1 MNLEETRVSILC
13 RQKMLLLSDVFQ
25 KQQFWLL
32 IYQYKMIIRESLS
45 IQFSSYRQ
53 KTEQDH
59 LIYFA
64 CTISFKK
71 NSLSLERC

>member
-13 RQKMLLLSDVFQ
+13 RGKMLLLSDVFQ

-45 IQFSSYRQ
+45 IQFSSYR
-53 KTEQDH
+53 
-59 LIYFA
+59 
-64 CTISFKK
+64 
-71 NSLSLERC
+71 